1 MAIQIVLILII
12 AALLGYI
19 VFLHIRLTKKNIFIQ
34 TTFNRLSGNEKN
46 LSMDEI
52 TEYLKEIKIRK
63 KYSSYLS
70 DKLPEGSS
78 LNFILEN
85 DKDMVT
91 YMHYTKEEADADNIL
106 KEGFK
111 FVDSFYKT
119 ALPLSKDSLDL
130 KMKHSGRKYY
140 GDYIILIS
148 ISNDIVNFYSME
160 LVKAGIR
167 NYTFENILTEIPPL
181 KNENSD
187 IVYQLS
193 PRFIKGYINHRTGK
207 IVRNPEFDPWYNS
220 PLFMKNIGLLKNT

>member
-1 MAIQIVLILII
+1 LQ
-12 AALLGYI
+12 
-19 VFLHIRLTKKNIFIQ
+19 N
-34 TTFNRLSGNEKN
+34 
-46 LSMDEI
+46 
-52 TEYLKEIKIRK
+52 
-63 KYSSYLS
+63 
-70 DKLPEGSS
+70 
-78 LNFILEN
+78 
-85 DKDMVT
+85 
-91 YMHYTKEEADADNIL
+91 
-106 KEGFK
+106 
-111 FVDSFYKT
+111 
-119 ALPLSKDSLDL
+119 
-130 KMKHSGRKYY
+130 
-140 GDYIILIS
+140 LIS